1 MARGNRLDLV
11 VNFDLPLENFLGK
24 KNIVYIYMSGCE
36 EENEVEIIELGHR
49 GSLEPLGDKKLAE
62 KPQAPNVYDDATIN
76 RWRNQIKIEYPEAD
90 EALVNLVLNTYQKRP
105 EIVSEICQEHRDGLH
120 QVDPKERITGG
131 TYTTQFETGND
142 LF

>member
-1 MARGNRLDLV
+1 
-11 VNFDLPLENFLGK
+11 
-24 KNIVYIYMSGCE
+24 MSGCE
-36 EENEVEIIELGHR
+36 TENEVEIIELGHR

-76 RWRNQIKIEYPEAD
+76 RWRNQIKIEFPDAD

-105 EIVSEICQEHRDGLH
+105 EIVSEICQEHKDGLH
-120 QVDPKERITGG
+120 QQDPKDRITGG

>member
-105 EIVSEICQEHRDGLH
+105 EIVSEICQEHRYGLP